1 MSNKVHEAAGEESG
15 DIKLIKKKKSVP
27 NIPNNKLKMA

>member
-1 MSNKVHEAAGEESG
+1 MNNNVQEAVGEESG
-15 DIKLIKKKKSVP
+15 DIKLIKKKSVL

>member
-1 MSNKVHEAAGEESG
+1 MSNKVHEAVGEESG
-15 DIKLIKKKKSVP
+15 DIKLIKKKSVP